1 MRRNLNSG
9 KFVYLILLVAF
20 FTLASYF
27 FDQLVIRKEDNLRNL
42 KIKLTNNNLT
52 IDNISNVIIEL
63 TSVQEYTSTS
73 YVRLKK
79 TSNYW
84 FKNLLLINH
93 DSIPA
98 DIKQDIMSNF
108 ESESTAIWMIKTR
121 FLELYQDCIW
131 THNSSKKNLENIYQW
146 QRSLF
151 PKYFESVDGIT
162 YSKFPNIDFEVIFD
176 EIKPL
181 LVNKNFLHY
190 SEIVYEEDK
199 FNEAYDNF
207 TIQDWA
213 DVHKYSY
220 NLINNLEFYYNI
232 IADDIKY
239 LEELFEK
246 EENLRNSLIEK
257 ITTTNSRKNYFILSS
272 IISQILSLLAL
283 LILFRVLLLNNKKF

>member
-42 KIKLTNNNLT
+42 KIKLTNTNIT
-52 IDNISNVIIEL
+52 IDNISNVISEL
-63 TSVQEYTSTS
+63 TSVQEFTSTS

-93 DSIPA
+93 DSIPV
-98 DIKQDIMSNF
+98 DIKRNIVSNF
-108 ESESTAIWMIKTR
+108 ESESDAIWMIKTR
-121 FLELYQDCIW
+121 FLELYKDIIW
-131 THNSSKKNLENIYQW
+131 THNSSRKNLENIYQW
-146 QRSLF
+146 QQSLF

-162 YSKFPNIDFEVIFD
+162 YSKFPDIDFSVIFD

-181 LVNKNFLHY
+181 LVNKNFLRY
-190 SEIVYEEDK
+190 AEIVNKADK
-199 FNEAYDNF
+199 FDEAYDNF

-213 DVHKYSY
+213 DFHKYTY

-232 IADDIKY
+232 IVDDVKY

-246 EENLRNSLIEK
+246 DENIRNSLIEK

>member
-42 KIKLTNNNLT
+42 KIKLTNTNIT

-108 ESESTAIWMIKTR
+108 ESESTAIWIIKTR

-146 QRSLF
+146 QGSLF

-257 ITTTNSRKNYFILSS
+257 ITTTNSKKNYFILSS

>member
-42 KIKLTNNNLT
+42 KIKLTNTNIT

-63 TSVQEYTSTS
+63 TSVQEFTSTS

-93 DSIPA
+93 DSIPV
-98 DIKQDIMSNF
+98 DIKRNIVSNF
-108 ESESTAIWMIKTR
+108 ESESDAIWMIKTR
-121 FLELYQDCIW
+121 FLELYKDIIW
-131 THNSSKKNLENIYQW
+131 THNSSRKNLENIYQW
-146 QRSLF
+146 QQSLF

-162 YSKFPNIDFEVIFD
+162 YSKFPDIDFSVIFD

-181 LVNKNFLHY
+181 LVNKNFLRY
-190 SEIVYEEDK
+190 AEIVNKADK
-199 FNEAYDNF
+199 FDEAYDNF

>member
-42 KIKLTNNNLT
+42 KIKLTNTNIT

-63 TSVQEYTSTS
+63 TSVQEFTSTS
-73 YVRLKK
+73 YIRLKK

-93 DSIPA
+93 DSIPV
-98 DIKQDIMSNF
+98 DIKRNIVSNF
-108 ESESTAIWMIKTR
+108 ESESDAIWMIKTR
-121 FLELYQDCIW
+121 FLELYKDIIW
-131 THNSSKKNLENIYQW
+131 THNSSRKNLENIYQW
-146 QRSLF
+146 QQSLF

-162 YSKFPNIDFEVIFD
+162 YSKFPDIDFSVIFD

-181 LVNKNFLHY
+181 LVNKNFLRY
-190 SEIVYEEDK
+190 AEIVNKADK
-199 FNEAYDNF
+199 FDEAYDNF

-213 DVHKYSY
+213 DFHKYTY
-220 NLINNLEFYYNI
+220 NLINNLEYYYNI
-232 IADDIKY
+232 IVDDVKY
-239 LEELFEK
+239 LEELFK
-246 EENLRNSLIEK
+246 KDENIRNSLIEK

>member
-42 KIKLTNNNLT
+42 KIKLTNTNIT

-162 YSKFPNIDFEVIFD
+162 YSKFPDIDFSVIFD

-190 SEIVYEEDK
+190 TEIVYEEDK

-232 IADDIKY
+232 IADDVKY

>member
-42 KIKLTNNNLT
+42 KIKLSNTNIT

-63 TSVQEYTSTS
+63 TSVQEFTSTS
-73 YVRLKK
+73 YVRLKR

-93 DSIPA
+93 DLIPV
-98 DIKQDIMSNF
+98 DIKRDIVSNF
-108 ESESTAIWMIKTR
+108 ESESDAIWMIKTR
-121 FLELYQDCIW
+121 FLELYKDIIW
-131 THNSSKKNLENIYQW
+131 THNSSRKNLENIYQW
-146 QRSLF
+146 QQSLF
-151 PKYFESVDGIT
+151 PKYFESVDGTT
-162 YSKFPNIDFEVIFD
+162 YSKFPDIDFSVIFD
-176 EIKPL
+176 EIKYL
-181 LVNKNFLHY
+181 LVNKNFQRY
-190 SEIVYEEDK
+190 AEILYDEDK
-199 FNEAYDNF
+199 FDEAYDNF

-213 DVHKYSY
+213 DFHKYTY

-232 IADDIKY
+232 TVDDVKY
-239 LEELFEK
+239 LEELFK
-246 EENLRNSLIEK
+246 KDENIRNSLIEK
-257 ITTTNSRKNYFILSS
+257 ITIKNSRKNYFILSS

>member
-131 THNSSKKNLENIYQW
+131 THNSSKKNLDNIYQW
-146 QRSLF
+146 QQSLF

>member
-42 KIKLTNNNLT
+42 KIKLTNTNIT

-93 DSIPA
+93 DSIPV
-98 DIKQDIMSNF
+98 DIKRNIVSNF
-108 ESESTAIWMIKTR
+108 ESESDAIWMIKTR
-121 FLELYQDCIW
+121 FLELYKDIIW
-131 THNSSKKNLENIYQW
+131 THNSSRKNLENIYQW
-146 QRSLF
+146 QQSLF

-162 YSKFPNIDFEVIFD
+162 YSKFPDIDFSVIFD

-213 DVHKYSY
+213 DFHKYTY

-246 EENLRNSLIEK
+246 DENIRNSLIEK

>member
-42 KIKLTNNNLT
+42 KIKLTNTNIT
-52 IDNISNVIIEL
+52 IDNISNVISEL
-63 TSVQEYTSTS
+63 TSVQEFTSTS

-93 DSIPA
+93 DSIPV
-98 DIKQDIMSNF
+98 DIKRNIVSNF
-108 ESESTAIWMIKTR
+108 ESESDAIWMIKTR

-131 THNSSKKNLENIYQW
+131 THNSSRKNLENIYQW
-146 QRSLF
+146 QQSLF

-162 YSKFPNIDFEVIFD
+162 YSKFPDIDFSVIFD

-181 LVNKNFLHY
+181 LVNKNFLRY
-190 SEIVYEEDK
+190 AEIVNKADK
-199 FNEAYDNF
+199 FDEAYDNF

-213 DVHKYSY
+213 DFHKYTY

-239 LEELFEK
+239 LEELFK
-246 EENLRNSLIEK
+246 KDENIRNSLIEK
-257 ITTTNSRKNYFILSS
+257 ITITNSRKNYFILSS

>member
-9 KFVYLILLVAF
+9 KSVYLILLVAF

-42 KIKLTNNNLT
+42 KIKLSNTNIT
-52 IDNISNVIIEL
+52 VDNISNVIIEL
-63 TSVQEYTSTS
+63 TSVQEFTSTS

-121 FLELYQDCIW
+121 FLELYKDIIW
-131 THNSSKKNLENIYQW
+131 THNSSRKNLENIYQW
-146 QRSLF
+146 QQSLF
-151 PKYFESVDGIT
+151 PKYFESVDDIT
-162 YSKFPNIDFEVIFD
+162 YGKFPDIDFSVIFD
-176 EIKPL
+176 EIKSL
-181 LVNKNFLHY
+181 LVNKNYQHY
-190 SEIVYEEDK
+190 DEIIYELDK
-199 FNEAYDNF
+199 FDEAYDNF

-213 DVHKYSY
+213 DFHKYTY

-232 IADDIKY
+232 IADDVKF
-239 LEELFEK
+239 LEELLEK
-246 EENLRNSLIEK
+246 DENVRNSLIEK
-257 ITTTNSRKNYFILSS
+257 ITITNSRKNYFILSS

>member
-42 KIKLTNNNLT
+42 KIKLTNTNIT
-52 IDNISNVIIEL
+52 IDNISNVISEL
-63 TSVQEYTSTS
+63 TSVQEFTSTS

-93 DSIPA
+93 DSIPV
-98 DIKQDIMSNF
+98 DIKRNIVSNF
-108 ESESTAIWMIKTR
+108 ESESDAIWMIKTR
-121 FLELYQDCIW
+121 FLELYKDIIW
-131 THNSSKKNLENIYQW
+131 THNSSRKNLENIYQW
-146 QRSLF
+146 QQSLF

-162 YSKFPNIDFEVIFD
+162 YSKFPDIDFSVIFD

-181 LVNKNFLHY
+181 LVNKNFLRY
-190 SEIVYEEDK
+190 AEIVNKADK
-199 FNEAYDNF
+199 FDEAYDNF

-213 DVHKYSY
+213 DFHKYTY

-246 EENLRNSLIEK
+246 DENIRNSLIEK

>member
-42 KIKLTNNNLT
+42 KIKLSNANITV
-52 IDNISNVIIEL
+52 DNISNVIIEL
-63 TSVQEYTSTS
+63 TSVQEFTSTS

-121 FLELYQDCIW
+121 FLELYRDIIW
-131 THNSSKKNLENIYQW
+131 THNSSRKNLENIYQW
-146 QRSLF
+146 QQSLF
-151 PKYFESVDGIT
+151 PKYFESVDDIT
-162 YSKFPNIDFEVIFD
+162 YSKFPDIDFSVIFD
-176 EIKPL
+176 EIKSL
-181 LVNKNFLHY
+181 LVNKNYQHY
-190 SEIVYEEDK
+190 DEIIYELDK
-199 FNEAYDNF
+199 FDEAYDNF

-213 DVHKYSY
+213 DFHKYNY

-232 IADDIKY
+232 IVDDVKF
-239 LEELFEK
+239 LEELLEK
-246 EENLRNSLIEK
+246 DENVRNSLIEK
-257 ITTTNSRKNYFILSS
+257 ITITNSRKNYFILSS

>member
-42 KIKLTNNNLT
+42 KIKLTNTNIT

-121 FLELYQDCIW
+121 FLELYKDCIW

-190 SEIVYEEDK
+190 TEIVYEEDK

-232 IADDIKY
+232 IADDVKY

>member
-42 KIKLTNNNLT
+42 KIKLTNTNIT

-108 ESESTAIWMIKTR
+108 ESESTAIWIIKTR

-131 THNSSKKNLENIYQW
+131 THNSSKKNLDNIYQW
-146 QRSLF
+146 QQSLF
-151 PKYFESVDGIT
+151 LKYFESVDGIT

-190 SEIVYEEDK
+190 TEIVYEEDK

-283 LILFRVLLLNNKKF
+283 LILFRVLLLNNKKS